1 MQPLVRAAV
10 VPGFAGPQPGAG
22 GGWQPGGAIMPNS
35 VVSPVARGG
44 ELLRVGIWL
53 LASVAGA
60 GLGIVLSSTLIT
72 LLH

>member
-10 VPGFAGPQPGAG
+10 
-22 GGWQPGGAIMPNS
+22 PGGAVMPGAMPTPGAMITPNA
-35 VVSPVARGG
+35 VASPAARGG
-44 ELLRVGIWL
+44 ELLRAGIWV

-60 GLGIVLSSTLIT
+60 GLGIVLSSTLIS

>member
-1 MQPLVRAAV
+1 M
-10 VPGFAGPQPGAG
+10 
-22 GGWQPGGAIMPNS
+22 ITPNS
-35 VVSPVARGG
+35 VASPAARGG
-44 ELLRVGIWL
+44 ELLRAGVWL